1 MHLNVRD
8 EGVGMRP
15 EDIPRALQPFTQ
27 VDGSLS
33 RSHEGTGLGLPL
45 AKRLVELHDGTL
57 SIESALGEGTSV
69 TVSLPISR
77 LVDQPLASD
86 ESSIVMI

>member
-1 MHLNVRD
+1 MD
-8 EGVGMRP
+8 P

-33 RSHEGTGLGLPL
+33 RAHEGTGLGLPL

-57 SIESALGEGTSV
+57 SIESALGEGTTV

-77 LVDQPLASD
+77 LVDQPLSSE
-86 ESSIVMI
+86 ESSIIVI